1 MAIVLPHNKLSSAF
15 FRDLRI
21 WVMRRCAMI
30 GVVSLGRN
38 VFMPHTQQKTGV
50 VLLRK
55 KKRASE
61 VVSEPVF
68 LAVSEQDGKDS
79 RGNHI
84 LRAGVTTSA
93 PLWDRLDHDLGD
105 IVARFSAAA

>member
-1 MAIVLPHNKLSSAF
+1 
-15 FRDLRI
+15 
-21 WVMRRCAMI
+21 MI

-55 KKRASE
+55 KRRPSE
-61 VVSEPVF
+61 VVSDPVF
-68 LAVSEQDGKDS
+68 FAVSEHDGKDS

-84 LRAGVTTSA
+84 LRLGAAAGA